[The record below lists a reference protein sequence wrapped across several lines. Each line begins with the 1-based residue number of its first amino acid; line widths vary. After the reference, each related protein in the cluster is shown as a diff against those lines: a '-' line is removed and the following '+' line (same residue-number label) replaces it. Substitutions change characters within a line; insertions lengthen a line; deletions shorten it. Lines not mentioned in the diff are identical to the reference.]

1 MKLDQHNHSCKSKGG
16 WGGPHITVYIYIY
29 MWTSLYKLLQRQVH
43 LLSAVVAVAVL
54 AGCAAVAAIVAHR
67 VPPKCDDDWSQGRSL
82 KSTACV
88 FAVLLDSL

>member
-1 MKLDQHNHSCKSKGG
+1 MGG
-16 WGGPHITVYIYIY
+16 SPYHCIYIYIY

-67 VPPKCDDDWSQGRSL
+67 VPPKCDDDWSQGRGL